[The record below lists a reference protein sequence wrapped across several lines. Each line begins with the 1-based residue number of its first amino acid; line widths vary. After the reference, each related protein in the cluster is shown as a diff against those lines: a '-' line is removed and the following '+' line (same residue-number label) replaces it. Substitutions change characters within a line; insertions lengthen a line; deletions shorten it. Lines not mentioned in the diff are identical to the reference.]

1 MKKWILFTACLILA
15 SCAVLSPKTSEEKA
29 QALKWCVGAEWVIGV
44 TDIMADM
51 ACNSGESKWSE
62 TGCMAYDLTSS
73 LLKSQLEGVRLV
85 AEVSDDPVKID
96 GMLRDAQGTYHKVDA
111 VYKGAEIQT
120 DNPVTPF
127 QSFFSTQLRR
137 TTMARNSNAG
147 RNMGSNAMA
156 SERPHENLEV
166 VAWT

>member
-1 MKKWILFTACLILA
+1 MKKLILLTACLTLA
-15 SCAVLSPKTSEEKA
+15 SCAILSPQTDDEKA
-29 QALKWCVGAEWVIGV
+29 QALKWCTGAEWVIGV
-44 TDIMADM
+44 TDIMADA
-51 ACNSGESKWSE
+51 ACNSGQGKWSE

-73 LLKSQLEGVRLV
+73 LLKSQINGVRLV

-127 QSFFSTQLRR
+127 QSFFFDSTPMRGDGTQPQRR
-137 TTMARNSNAG
+137 AQCGIKRPG
-147 RNMGSNAMA
+147 REA
-156 SERPHENLEV
+156 S
-166 VAWT
+166 A